1 MVKKGNEA
9 MNQVYATVSKILN
22 STTKGKELLAH
33 DAHVE
38 QRLAY
43 YICRDLGLICG
54 YVDEKDKSEEKEWLH
69 GCTRPPRARGLC
81 MKHWQ
86 RKYIKY
92 VPEEKRYIN
101 IDKESK

>member
-9 MNQVYATVSKILN
+9 VNQVYATVSRILN
-22 STTKGKELLAH
+22 STAKGKELLAH

-54 YVDEKDKSEEKEWLH
+54 YVDEENKSEEKEWLH

-81 MKHWQ
+81 ARHFQK
-86 RKYIKY
+86 KYYRY
-92 VPEEKRYIN
+92 VYEE
-101 IDKESK
+101 D